1 MDTCDDPI
9 CFLDIDHVLT
19 NTELDG
25 TSFRLFD
32 PSKYK
37 LSKLN
42 LSFLDKILEKTS
54 AKIVIA
60 SNWRK
65 FKPPHA
71 FWTFNGKTYNSTL
84 EPFKKLYNDYII
96 GMLPL
101 ERHLSKRECLD
112 LWFEDNPWLSK
123 TKSRYVILEDD
134 LDEGYQENIIYAKHL
149 VLTDYRYGLTD
160 ADADKAIHILQA

>member
-1 MDTCDDPI
+1 MDTCDDAI

-42 LSFLDKILEKTS
+42 LSFLDKILEKTG

-60 SNWRK
+60 SNWRR
-65 FKPPHA
+65 FVPPYII
-71 FWTFNGKTYNSTL
+71 WEYKGKRYRSIF
-84 EPFKKLYNDYII
+84 EPFKKIYKDYII
-96 GMLPL
+96 GILPPDHHITKC
-101 ERHLSKRECLD
+101 EALD
-112 LWFEDNPWLSK
+112 LWFEDNEWFNKKS
-123 TKSRYVILEDD
+123 SRYVILEDD
-134 LDEGYQENIIYAKHL
+134 TREGYQAHPIFLKHL
-149 VLTDYRYGLTD
+149 ILTNYHVGLTEKD
-160 ADADKAIHILQA
+160 ANKAISILS